1 MKGLFVFF
9 IGLMLSVGLI
19 YESVKYLKEEQQ
31 RAFEEIAA
39 HDSTFTLELPL
50 SEADS
55 LRMMLEQ
62 YQREIVLRDQ
72 KMDSLNNITKNSELE
87 AQRAKAEAEKLALE
101 KQAEIDK
108 EEQARVMAK
117 TFAKMKVN
125 QIAPILKNL
134 DDNTILLIYR
144 HTGNRFKK
152 NILLAMNEK
161 RAAALTKNFIT
172 QR

>member
-9 IGLMLSVGLI
+9 IGLMLSVGMF
-19 YESVKYLKEEQQ
+19 YQAVKYLKEEQQ
-31 RAFEEIAA
+31 KAFAEIAA

-55 LRMMLEQ
+55 LRLMLEN
-62 YQREIVLRDQ
+62 YQKEIARRDQ
-72 KMDSLNNITKNSELE
+72 KMDSLTNITKNSELE
-87 AQRAKAEAEKLALE
+87 AQRAKAMAEKLALE
-101 KQAEIDK
+101 RQAEIDK
-108 EEQARVMAK
+108 EEQAKVMAK
-117 TFAKMKVN
+117 TFSKMKVN

-134 DDNTILLIYR
+134 DDATILLIYR
-144 HTGNRFKK
+144 HTGNRFKQ
-152 NILLAMNEK
+152 NILLAINEK

>member
-9 IGLMLSVGLI
+9 IGLMLSVGMF
-19 YESVKYLKEEQQ
+19 YEAVKYLKEEQQ

-39 HDSTFTLELPL
+39 HDSTFTLERPL

-55 LRMMLEQ
+55 LRLMLEK
-62 YQREIVLRDQ
+62 YQQEIALRDQ
-72 KMDSLNNITKNSELE
+72 KMDSLNNITKNSELA
-87 AQRAKAEAEKLALE
+87 AQRAKAMAEKLALE
-101 KQAEIDK
+101 KQAAIDK
-108 EEQARVMAK
+108 EEQAKVMAK
-117 TFAKMKVN
+117 TFSKMKVN

-134 DDNTILLIYR
+134 DDSTILLIYR

-152 NILLAMNEK
+152 NILLAINEK

>member
-1 MKGLFVFF
+1 MKGLFIFF
-9 IGLMLSVGLI
+9 IGLMLSVWLA
-19 YESVKYLKEEQQ
+19 YEAVMYVKEEQQ

-39 HDSTFTLELPL
+39 HDSTFTWEKPL

-55 LRMMLEQ
+55 LRLMLEE
-62 YQREIVLRDQ
+62 YQKQIALRDQ
-72 KMDSLNNITKNSELE
+72 KMDSLSNVVNNSVQQAEK
-87 AQRAKAEAEKLALE
+87 AKAMAEQLELE
-101 KQAEIDK
+101 KQAGEDREKKAMI
-108 EEQARVMAK
+108 MAK
-117 TFAKMKVN
+117 TFSKMKVA

-134 DDNTILLIYR
+134 DDETVLLIYK

-161 RAAALTKNFIT
+161 RAAALTENFIT